1 MNILIEGGNLNSIAE
16 GTRNIA
22 LSYAKKFKERGHNVV
37 VLTKQIDRIR
47 NKRYGKFE
55 IIDGIKFYRWFNYED
70 KLYNFLVERNGKVG
84 RFLYKVCR
92 IMSYWGFYR
101 TYTKITKKEKIEV
114 MNIFVKG
121 FRPRVYLKF
130 LDMFSNFPIIMTL
143 LGDPEFNMR
152 KYNLKKEFSNL
163 DLIIIPSKTIY
174 NHLKKFGVEGT
185 RNIPYGIDTKKFKP
199 IKKSNRKIKRIYC
212 SRYYNHLPE
221 VLRAL
226 EKVSKETEFE
236 LILEKK
242 VRDDLKK
249 YGFDEKFLGKIAK
262 RVEYIGYLK
271 DINKFLGEVD
281 LVIDLHNEGKFLT
294 CASPP
299 AKILE
304 AMATGK
310 VVLST
315 NVSEISEFITDGKNG
330 FLAEKN
336 SSEEIYRKIKGAME
350 SKRDIG
356 RKARETILKNFD
368 LNNSVIIYE
377 KIYKELIKNENS
389 DNT

>member
-130 LDMFSNFPIIMTL
+130 LDMFSNFPIIITL

-152 KYNLKKEFSNL
+152 KYN
-163 DLIIIPSKTIY
+163 
-174 NHLKKFGVEGT
+174 
-185 RNIPYGIDTKKFKP
+185 
-199 IKKSNRKIKRIYC
+199 
-212 SRYYNHLPE
+212 
-221 VLRAL
+221 
-226 EKVSKETEFE
+226 
-236 LILEKK
+236 
-242 VRDDLKK
+242 
-249 YGFDEKFLGKIAK
+249 
-262 RVEYIGYLK
+262 LK

-350 SKRDIG
+350 SKGDIG

-368 LNNSVIIYE
+368 LNKSVIIYE

>member
-199 IKKSNRKIKRIYC
+199 IKK
-212 SRYYNHLPE
+212 
-221 VLRAL
+221 
-226 EKVSKETEFE
+226 
-236 LILEKK
+236 
-242 VRDDLKK
+242 
-249 YGFDEKFLGKIAK
+249 
-262 RVEYIGYLK
+262 
-271 DINKFLGEVD
+271 
-281 LVIDLHNEGKFLT
+281 
-294 CASPP
+294 
-299 AKILE
+299 
-304 AMATGK
+304 
-310 VVLST
+310 
-315 NVSEISEFITDGKNG
+315 
-330 FLAEKN
+330 
-336 SSEEIYRKIKGAME
+336 
-350 SKRDIG
+350 
-356 RKARETILKNFD
+356 
-368 LNNSVIIYE
+368 
-377 KIYKELIKNENS
+377 
-389 DNT
+389 